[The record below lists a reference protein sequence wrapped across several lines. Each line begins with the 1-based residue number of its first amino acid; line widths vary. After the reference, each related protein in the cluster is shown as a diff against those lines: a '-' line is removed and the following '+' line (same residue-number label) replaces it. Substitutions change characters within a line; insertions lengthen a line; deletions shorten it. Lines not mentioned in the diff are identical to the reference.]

1 MKGTRITGLIA
12 CVTLLTGVFSA
23 CGRDEGGSGQS
34 PEQLPGGQT
43 GHYVEAEQDLPDEWA
58 DWTAKQLFVC
68 GEKIH
73 LLMVKEEGER
83 LLIQEWEQ
91 QEQAFADVT
100 RPWLGTVE
108 LPAQEW
114 MELKLMEDG
123 SGTQYLYA
131 QYIDAGEDV
140 YKSRLWRS
148 SGDEALEITPEKWTV
163 KDEELESYEIV
174 NGIAVLD
181 NGTLMASCL
190 RSLDTI
196 CGEDGSVSDS
206 QEVFGEY
213 DGNVLSDGEN
223 IYLFA
228 LSGGGGVSQVEKR
241 PGGRKDSAELIPF
254 GQGSVM
260 SEASLCVTGDGSLI
274 SAGSDGV
281 FRCKAGETEWEKLL
295 SGMDTDFSLS
305 NCWCIGLAALE
316 SGQIYAL
323 FMQESGETML
333 KMYEYDPDAVNQTEV
348 TLRFYAVEESS
359 LLQNAVALYHREHP
373 EVAIEVEYA
382 YRLNDKYSGVE
393 YDYNEVI
400 QKLNTMLMGNDA
412 PDILVLDSLN
422 VDSFIEKGLLAD
434 LNDVLTPMEQS
445 GALLDNITGSYLR
458 EDGSRYIVPLQFAF
472 AYITGRDIG
481 LEDMQTMESLAA
493 FLGDKEE
500 SYMGAQT
507 VEELVDMFYPYFC
520 DDIVD
525 GKALDKET
533 LRGKL
538 ETLKTIGDNC
548 GIVAKHDEG
557 SSGSYGIWDLA
568 SKVKLALASGEGR
581 GFMMIMFDV
590 AITDYIKGE
599 FTAFEN
605 SFEPAIEMG
614 ICTKSQHQDAA
625 KDFLRFALSE
635 AVQGTDYYE
644 GFPVNSASLE
654 ALAAMDRSEY
664 SAATSIVG
672 DDGSAQMFEIK
683 PYGQETTKKLM
694 DICKALDKP
703 YKTDAKIR
711 EVLIDALGG
720 YLNGGSSLDETIDR
734 IEADLKMYLAE

>member
-1 MKGTRITGLIA
+1 MKATRITGLIA
-12 CVTLLTGVFSA
+12 CVTLLAGMFSA
-23 CGRDEGGSGQS
+23 CGKEEQGTGQS
-34 PEQLPGGQT
+34 PEQLPGGKT
-43 GHYVEAEQDLPDEWA
+43 GHYVEREQNLPEEW
-58 DWTAKQLFVC
+58 DGWTAKQLFAR
-68 GEKIH
+68 EDKIH
-73 LLMVKEEGER
+73 LLMAKEEGER
-83 LLIQEWEQ
+83 LLLQEWEQ
-91 QEQAFADVT
+91 QEDTFADVT
-100 RPWLGTVE
+100 KQWLGTVE

-123 SGTQYLYA
+123 GGTQYLYA
-131 QYIDAGEDV
+131 QYIDEGADA

-148 SGDEALEITPEKWTV
+148 SGDEALEITPEKWAAW
-163 KDEELESYEIV
+163 DEEMGIYEIV

-181 NGTLMASCL
+181 NGTLVANSF

-196 CGEDGSVSDS
+196 SGEDGSVSDS
-206 QEVFGEY
+206 QESFGEY

-223 IYLFA
+223 IYLLG
-228 LSGGGGVSQVEKR
+228 LSGGGGISQVEKR
-241 PGGRKDSAELIPF
+241 LGGKKESAELIPF
-254 GQGSVM
+254 GQGSFL
-260 SEASLCVTGDGSLI
+260 SEVSLCVTRDGILI
-274 SAGSDGV
+274 AAGSDGV

-295 SGMDTDFSLS
+295 DGMDTDFALS
-305 NCWCIGLAALE
+305 GCWCIGLAALE
-316 SGQIYAL
+316 NGQIYSL
-323 FMQESGETML
+323 FMQESGKTML
-333 KMYEYDPDAVNQTEV
+333 KMYEYDPNAVNRTEV
-348 TLRFYAVEESS
+348 TLRLYAVEESS

-382 YRLNDKYSGVE
+382 YRLDDKYSGVE

-400 QKLNTMLMGNDA
+400 QRLNTMLMGNDA

-434 LNDVLTPMEQS
+434 LNDVLTPMEQN

-472 AYITGRDIG
+472 SYITGRDIG
-481 LEDMQTMESLAA
+481 LEEMQTMERLAA

-500 SYMGAQT
+500 SYMGAKT
-507 VEELVDMFYPYFC
+507 VEELVGMFYPYFC

-525 GKALDKET
+525 GKTLDKET
-533 LRGKL
+533 LREKL
-538 ETLKTIGDNC
+538 ELMKVIGDNC
-548 GIVAKHDEG
+548 GIVATHDENNV
-557 SSGSYGIWDLA
+557 SYGIWDLA
-568 SKVKLALASGEGR
+568 SKVKLALAPGEGR
-581 GFMMIMFDV
+581 GFMMIMFDI

-644 GFPVNSASLE
+644 GFPVNRASLE
-654 ALAAMDRSEY
+654 ALATMDRSEN

-672 DDGSAQMFEIK
+672 DDGSVQMLEIK
-683 PYGQETTKKLM
+683 PYGQETAQKLA
-694 DICKALDKP
+694 DICKALNKP
-703 YKTDAKIR
+703 YKTDTKIR

-720 YLNGGSSLDETIDR
+720 YLSGGSSLDETIDR